1 MPQGN
6 VLYVWPSTVFLVGTV
21 RRWNQNETTWTNMNK
36 YDFWG
41 TPNTAELIPADPITT
56 FISVSLSVVTPFFP
70 PRNGSDLHA
79 ILQLVGCWDQLPKI
93 PRSSHYLP
101 IFSRKSPYFYIFFLT
116 PAEGEIPSRS
126 AKEKVAAEFENH
138 GEVSVEQSKYLG
150 GGLAAKW
157 GSSCQAWMSC

>member
-1 MPQGN
+1 
-6 VLYVWPSTVFLVGTV
+6 
-21 RRWNQNETTWTNMNK
+21 
-36 YDFWG
+36 
-41 TPNTAELIPADPITT
+41 
-56 FISVSLSVVTPFFP
+56 VSLSVVTPFFP

-150 GGLAAKW
+150 GRRPSVELSTLDELLNHGLMGKSAIN
-157 GSSCQAWMSC
+157 GINTVNECQPWIFLNHGWLIGEVTTPIVILSNT